1 MCSILLV
8 EDHADTR
15 YTLDR
20 VLRQW
25 GHQVAS
31 APTVHTGLALARSKT
46 FDVILSDIGLPD
58 GDGFGFIREVKE
70 TPSQDAVA
78 LAVTAWTSWADQVKA
93 KAAGFHYFF
102 PKPIDLQRLRAVLS
116 TIL

>member
-15 YTLDR
+15 YALDK
-20 VLRQW
+20 VLRKW
-25 GHQVAS
+25 GHEVAS
-31 APTVHTGLALARSKT
+31 APTVRTGLALARSKS
-46 FDVILSDIGLPD
+46 FDAILSDIGLPD
-58 GDGFGFIREVKE
+58 GDGFGFIREVKK
-70 TPSQDAVA
+70 TSSQGAVA
-78 LAVTAWTSWADQVKA
+78 LAATAWTTWADQVKA
-93 KAAGFHYFF
+93 KSAGFHHFF